1 MKYIYDIYLN
11 FQKKLYEFYDW
22 NKNDKIYHIRRIPA
36 IKVDYKT
43 LKDIILNDVEFILD
57 NLDLENKCEYYEGK
71 SIKKF
76 KFCFL
81 ITDGKNIISININDK
96 EVLKSKLLLFEEDDV
111 ARELKGLDKI
121 KLEYKIIKKI
131 DDMTSLTR
139 KENKIYINIIEYID
153 NLYKNKEMEKIKYL
167 YYECFNIKEDDMKK
181 IVSEF
186 KYNLTNNFSVF
197 GPKIYDFYKITK
209 ITK

>member
-43 LKDIILNDVEFILD
+43 LKDIIENDVYFD
-57 NLDLENKCEYYEGK
+57 FNNLDLENKCEYYEGK

-76 KFCFL
+76 KLCFL
-81 ITDGKNIISININDK
+81 ITDGKNIISINIK
-96 EVLKSKLLLFEEDDV
+96 ENNILKSKLLLFEEDDIM
-111 ARELKGLDKI
+111 RELKGLEKT
-121 KLEYKIIKKI
+121 KLKYKIINKLNDI
-131 DDMTSLTR
+131 DTLTR
-139 KENKIYINIIEYID
+139 KENGIYINIIEYLD
-153 NLYKNKEMEKIKYL
+153 KLYKNKDIEKIKYI
-167 YYECFNIKEDDMKK
+167 YYECFNIKEKDIKK
-181 IVSEF
+181 IVNEF
-186 KYNLTNNFSVF
+186 KTKLNNNFSEVGF
-197 GPKIYDFYKITK
+197 KLYDFYKLTK

>member
-36 IKVDYKT
+36 IKVDYKI
-43 LKDIILNDVEFILD
+43 LKDIIENDVEFILD

-76 KFCFL
+76 KTCFL
-81 ITDGKNIISININDK
+81 ITDGKNIIALNIK
-96 EVLKSKLLLFEEDDV
+96 ENFTLKSKLLLFEEDDII
-111 ARELKGLDKI
+111 RELKGLDKI
-121 KLEYKIIKKI
+121 KIEYKIVNKI
-131 DDMTSLTR
+131 YEMNTLTR
-139 KENKIYINIIEYID
+139 KENGIYTNIIEYLD
-153 NLYKNKEMEKIKYL
+153 KLYKNKETEKIKYL
-167 YYECFNIKEDDMKK
+167 YYECFNIKEKDIKK
-181 IVSEF
+181 IFNQF
-186 KYNLTNNFSVF
+186 KLKLNNNFSDI
-197 GPKIYDFYKITK
+197 GPKIYDFYKLTK